1 MVRHLLH
8 LKDYTPAEISKIVD
22 KTIEIKKNPQKYA
35 KALDGKS
42 LIMLFQ
48 KTSTRTR
55 LSFEIA
61 MTQLG
66 GHAVFVDW
74 RTTQLGMSSLKDEI
88 KVMARYCDAIMA
100 RMKLHKD
107 AEEMAS
113 ASRVP
118 FINGLCEKYHPVQA
132 LCDLAVMKEKAGELK
147 GRKIVYSGMFNNV
160 CNTLLDG
167 CTKMGMQV
175 VTFTPEFNEPSRDEE
190 LMEAARA
197 TGLWR
202 ETRDLKK
209 EVRDADFVYTDTWVD
224 MEFFNDPAYAAEKER
239 RLKAMMP
246 AQINARLLEGSKAFV
261 MHDMPIHEGYEM
273 TRDAIEHPRSI
284 IFDQAESRL
293 HGEKAILLFLLDK
306 F

>member
-1 MVRHLLH
+1 MVRHMLH
-8 LKDYTPAEISKIVD
+8 LKDYSPAEIAKIVD
-22 KTIEIKKNPQKYA
+22 KTIEIKKNPGKYA
-35 KALDGKS
+35 HALDGKS

-66 GHAVFVDW
+66 GHAVFLDW
-74 RTTQLGMSSLKDEI
+74 RTTQLGMSSLKDEV

-107 AEEMAS
+107 IEEMAS

-132 LCDLAVMKEKAGELK
+132 LCDLAVMKEKAGGLE

-160 CNTLLDG
+160 CNTLLES

-175 VTFTPEFNEPSRDEE
+175 VTFTPEFNGPSRDEE
-190 LMEAARA
+190 LMAAA
-197 TGLWR
+197 KSTGLWR
-202 ETRDLKK
+202 ETQDLKK
-209 EVRDADFVYTDTWVD
+209 EVKDADFVYTDSWVD

-239 RLKAMMP
+239 RMKAMMP
-246 AQINARLLEGSKAFV
+246 SQINAKLLEGSKAMV

-284 IFDQAESRL
+284 IFDQAEGRL
-293 HGEKAILLFLLDK
+293 HGEKAILIFLLGK
-306 F
+306 I

>member
-8 LKDYTPAEISKIVD
+8 LKDYTPAEIAKIVD
-22 KTIEIKKNPQKYA
+22 KTIDVKKNPGKYA
-35 KALDGKS
+35 KALEGKS

-74 RTTQLGMSSLKDEI
+74 RTTQAGMASLKDET
-88 KVMARYCDAIMA
+88 KVFARYADAIMA
-100 RMKLHKD
+100 RMRLHKD
-107 AEEMAS
+107 VEEMAS

-132 LCDLAVMKEKAGELK
+132 LCDLAIMKEKVGGLK
-147 GRKIVYSGMFNNV
+147 GKKIVYTGMFNNV
-160 CNTLLDG
+160 CNTLIDG
-167 CTKMGMQV
+167 CTKMGMQA

-190 LMEAARA
+190 LMAAARA

-202 ETRDLKK
+202 ETKDLKK
-209 EVRDADFVYTDTWVD
+209 EVKDADFVYTDTWID

-239 RLKAMMP
+239 RMKAMMP
-246 AQINARLLEGSKAFV
+246 SQVNAKLLEGSNAMV

-273 TRDAIEHPRSI
+273 TRDAIEHPNSI

-293 HGEKAILLFLLDK
+293 HGEKAILLFLLGK
-306 F
+306 M